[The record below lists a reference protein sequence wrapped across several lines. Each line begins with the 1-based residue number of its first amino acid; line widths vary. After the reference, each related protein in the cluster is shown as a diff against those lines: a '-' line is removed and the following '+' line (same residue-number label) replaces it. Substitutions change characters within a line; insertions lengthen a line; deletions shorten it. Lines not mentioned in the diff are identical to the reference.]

1 VSATLHQRGRRQQS
15 GVVLLALLLTIGIGA
30 VAAMAAAESFASARQ
45 RENEEELLFIGM
57 QFQNALQSY
66 YAKSPGLGKTMPSTL
81 EQLLQDDRFPN
92 PVRHLRRIYVDPMTG
107 KAEWGIKRLNNRIA
121 GVYSLSTK
129 APLKRVNF
137 PERFALLEGKDSYAD
152 WVFSVQLAKTLVVPA
167 PASPFGQ
174 TATGAGAYP
183 LVVPRGGTAP
193 VPNQ

>member
-1 VSATLHQRGRRQQS
+1 MYSRARKQQS

-66 YAKSPGLGKTMPSTL
+66 YTKSPGLGKTMPSTL

-121 GVYSLSTK
+121 GVYSLSAK
-129 APLKRVNF
+129 APLKRANF
-137 PERFALLEGKDSYAD
+137 PERFALLEDKNSYSE
-152 WVFSVQLAKTLVVPA
+152 WVFGVQLARLPVPKA
-167 PASPFGQ
+167 ASSPFGQ
-174 TATGAGAYP
+174 PASDNGGYP
-183 LVVPRGGTAP
+183 LVVPRTR
-193 VPNQ
+193 